1 MPRRATAVLA
11 LAAPLLCAAQDG
23 AGPLSGWRAGLDA
36 VGPIRLGMSLE
47 QARRASGL
55 DLQEQPRHGRGW
67 QACHYAW
74 PSLDGQLRL
83 DLGLRLE
90 RGAVTRIDVATPEL
104 PTRSGLRVGDSEAD
118 VVQAY
123 PGRVQVSDAGGVRE
137 LRVYGDQP
145 RQLLFRVESGRIS
158 AYRVGLRQAL
168 ESEEGCT

>member
-1 MPRRATAVLA
+1 MPRRALAVLG
-11 LAAPLLCAAQDG
+11 LAAPLLGAAQDG
-23 AGPLSGWRAGLDA
+23 SNPLSGWRAGLDA

-55 DLQEQPRHGRGW
+55 DLQEQPPHGRGW

-74 PSLDGQLRL
+74 PSLGGQLQL
-83 DLGLRLE
+83 DFGLMIE
-90 RGAVTRIDVATPEL
+90 HGAVTRIDIATPEL
-104 PTRSGLRVGDSEAD
+104 PTRSGLHVGDGEAD

-123 PGRVQVSDAGGVRE
+123 PGRVQVSDEGGARE
-137 LRVYGDQP
+137 LRVFGDQP
-145 RQLLFRVESGRIS
+145 RQLVFRVEAGRIS